1 MQIEQLADT
10 IAIQQLLYRYCRGV
24 DRGDRALIA
33 SVYHADARD
42 DHGGFKGLG
51 SDFAN
56 WIVDAMDQNRM
67 IGQHHI
73 TNMLIEVDGDVAH
86 GESYFLAF
94 HPDAVIAGEGDVG
107 GEGLSFSGG
116 RYLDRFEKRGGAW
129 RIADRRV
136 VFDWS
141 RAPEPPSPWSA
152 ATGALHGARRAD
164 DISHGFVTRAK
175 FAEAV

>member
-1 MQIEQLADT
+1 MNLEQLADHVE
-10 IAIQQLLYRYCRGV
+10 IQQLLYRYCRGV

-33 SVYHADARD
+33 SVYHDDAQD

-56 WIVDAMDQNRM
+56 WIVDAMDRNRT

-73 TNMLIEVDGDVAH
+73 TNMLIEFDGDVAH

-94 HPDAVIAGEGDVG
+94 HPDVVPGSDE
-107 GEGLSFSGG
+107 ESLSFSGG
-116 RYLDRFEKRGGAW
+116 RYLDRFEKRGGTW
-129 RIADRRV
+129 KIADRRV

-141 RAPEPPSPWSA
+141 RAPEPPTPWSA
-152 ATGALHGARRAD
+152 AIGALHGQRRAED
-164 DISHGFVTRAK
+164 ASHGFVGVRQPAL
-175 FAEAV
+175 A